1 MKKLGRLI
9 KINKINILSSDTYN
23 KIAAGEVVER
33 PVSVIKELVENSIDS
48 GASIIHIEVLSGGKD
63 LIRVVDDGE
72 GIYEKDLRNA
82 FAAHGTSKI
91 RNADDLF
98 KISTMGFRGEALSSI
113 ASVSKVLLRSKVEGY
128 DGREIYLEGG
138 DVKYE
143 KFSPVNGGTIIEI
156 RDLFY
161 NVPARQK
168 FLKSDSHELSLI
180 SSFIK
185 EISLS
190 YPEISFSLVADNKK
204 RLSTFGK
211 GTQKDVIMQVYNKT
225 IYDNLIEFE
234 GHYDALSIYGYIGKE
249 IIARGSRTNQTIFV
263 NKRLIN
269 SKSITNAV
277 ERAFKSFA
285 TSQKF
290 PFFVLNIEVY
300 PEIIDVNIHPQKSE
314 IKFEDERFITRSVFN
329 TVHEAIR
336 ENLKDSFDINPV
348 NRKDEKLS
356 ELKEDYMEMQFD
368 FDTKK
373 TLDFPIDISKS
384 FKETEKV
391 GDLATPYLD
400 SKIKVYKSRKDD
412 GEASEDEDRDTDI
425 NLEKLNLKA
434 KFPMP
439 RIIGSFKN
447 TYILSEIYDNLF
459 IIDQHAAHEKIN
471 YEKYI
476 QQIKEGSVNSQELLV
491 PEVIELAEKDF
502 AFYMDN
508 IDVLENA
515 GFSSTEFGLN
525 TIALTSVP
533 YFIGKTQNTSY
544 FLEILDNLKSLESGE
559 KEIVKHLTIANTACK
574 ASVRARDYLTREEME
589 YLVDNL
595 RHLED
600 PFHCPHGRPTII
612 KFTEEE
618 IEKMFRRIV

>member
-1 MKKLGRLI
+1 
-9 KINKINILSSDTYN
+9 
-23 KIAAGEVVER
+23 
-33 PVSVIKELVENSIDS
+33 
-48 GASIIHIEVLSGGKD
+48 
-63 LIRVVDDGE
+63 
-72 GIYEKDLRNA
+72 
-82 FAAHGTSKI
+82 
-91 RNADDLF
+91 
-98 KISTMGFRGEALSSI
+98 MGFRGEALSSI
-113 ASVSKVLLRSKVEGY
+113 ASVSKVLLRSKVEKC

-143 KFSPVNGGTIIEI
+143 KFSPLDGGTIIEI
-156 RDLFY
+156 RNLFY
-161 NVPARQK
+161 NVPARLK

-190 YPEISFSLVADNKK
+190 YPEISFTLVADNKK
-204 RLSTFGK
+204 RVSTYGK

-225 IYDNLIEFE
+225 IYESLIEFE

-249 IIARGSRTNQTIFV
+249 AIARGSRTNQTIFV

-285 TSQKF
+285 TSQRF

-314 IKFEDERFITRSVFN
+314 IKFEDERFITGAVFRV
-329 TVHEAIR
+329 VHEAIR
-336 ENLKDSFDINPV
+336 EELKESFDINPV
-348 NRKDEKLS
+348 NHGEDEKLS
-356 ELKEDYMEMQFD
+356 RVHEDYTELQFD
-368 FDTKK
+368 LDSKK
-373 TLDFPIDISKS
+373 TLDFPIDISKNFRES
-384 FKETEKV
+384 EE
-391 GDLATPYLD
+391 DDNLSTPYRD
-400 SKIKVYKSRKDD
+400 SKIKVYKSKKD
-412 GEASEDEDRDTDI
+412 GNEGLEAEGVDL
-425 NLEKLNLKA
+425 NLEKLDLKA

-471 YEKYI
+471 YEKYLFE
-476 QQIKEGSVNSQELLV
+476 IKGGSVSSQELLV
-491 PEVIELAEKDF
+491 PEVIELGEKDF
-502 AFYMDN
+502 SFYMDN
-508 IDVLENA
+508 IEVLEKA
-515 GFSSTEFGLN
+515 GFSSTEFGVN

-533 YFIGKTQNTSY
+533 YFIGKTQNVSY
-544 FLEILDNLKSLESGE
+544 FLEIIDNLKALGTGE
-559 KEIVKHLTIANTACK
+559 KEIVKQLTIANTACK
-574 ASVRARDYLTREEME
+574 ASVRARDHLTREEME